1 MKRLAV
7 IFLIMLASSSCTK
20 DKVGNGCSGDCMPD
34 MVSYESDIKPLI
46 MQSCA
51 TNNGP
56 GTGCHDAWIFEYENV
71 LASVQSGVFKRVILE
86 DMTMPKIPN
95 NFNIQSLT
103 PDELKLFECW
113 ICDGAP
119 NN

>member
-1 MKRLAV
+1 MLPL
-7 IFLIMLASSSCTK
+7 LIIGCTK
-20 DKVGNGCSGDCMPD
+20 DKTAGTCSGDCLPN
-34 MVSYESDIKPLI
+34 MVSYEVDIKPLI
-46 MQSCA
+46 SQSCA

-56 GTGCHDAWIFEYENV
+56 GTGCHDAWIFEYDNV
-71 LASVQSGVFKRVILE
+71 LSSVKSGDFRRVILE

-95 NFNIQSLT
+95 DFNIAPLT
-103 PDELKLFECW
+103 EAELKLFECW

>member
-1 MKRLAV
+1 
-7 IFLIMLASSSCTK
+7 MLLSCTK
-20 DKVGNGCSGDCMPD
+20 DKTFGSCSGDCIPN
-34 MVSYESDIKPLI
+34 MVSYEVDIKPLI

-56 GTGCHDAWIFEYENV
+56 GTGCHDAWIFEYDNV
-71 LASVQSGVFKRVILE
+71 LASVQSGNFRRVIVE
-86 DMTMPKIPN
+86 EKSMPIIPN
-95 NFNIQSLT
+95 NFNIEPLT
-103 PDELKLFECW
+103 KAEIKLFECW

>member
-1 MKRLAV
+1 VYRVFA
-7 IFLIMLASSSCTK
+7 ILILGWALLSCSK
-20 DKVGNGCSGDCMPD
+20 DKTLGGCSGDCSAN

-46 MQSCA
+46 KQSCA

-56 GTGCHDAWIFEYENV
+56 GTGCHDAWIFDYDNV
-71 LASVQSGVFKRVILE
+71 LNSVQSGVFKRVIIE
-86 DMTMPKIPN
+86 DMSMPKIPN
-95 NFNIQSLT
+95 NFNIEPLT
-103 PDELKLFECW
+103 LEELKLFECW

>member
-1 MKRLAV
+1 
-7 IFLIMLASSSCTK
+7 MLLSCTK
-20 DKVGNGCSGDCMPD
+20 DKTFGSCSGDCIPN
-34 MVSYESDIKPLI
+34 MVSYEVDIKPLI

-56 GTGCHDAWIFEYENV
+56 GTGCHDAWIFEYDNV
-71 LASVQSGVFKRVILE
+71 LASVQSGNFRRVIVE
-86 DMTMPKIPN
+86 EKSMPIIPN
-95 NFNIQSLT
+95 NFNIEPLT
-103 PDELKLFECW
+103 TLEIKLFECW